1 MDVLLQIVFQL
12 IKMFTTLYLAIVI
25 LRFLLQQVRAD
36 FYNPLSQFIVKATNP
51 VLLPLRKIV
60 PGFFGVDFSSIVL
73 AILVAMLAVQLLAF
87 VAGGGLLPASIL
99 LAGTLY
105 KLVIVLF
112 YIYFF
117 AFLLI
122 FIVSWVAPHSHNPAM
137 SLVMSITEP
146 VLAPVRKVI
155 PPMGG
160 LDFSLMFAGLAMWIL
175 FTIFENISLMIK
187 IKMILGPVL

>member
-12 IKMFTTLYLAIVI
+12 IKLFTTLYLAVVI

-51 VLLPLRKIV
+51 ILLPLRKFI
-60 PGFFGVDFSSIVL
+60 PGFFGLDFASIAL
-73 AILVAMLAVQLLAF
+73 AFFVAMFTVQILAF
-87 VAGGGLLPASIL
+87 VVGASLLPISVL

-105 KLVIVLF
+105 KLVAVLF

-122 FIVSWVAPHSHNPAM
+122 FIVSWVAPHSHNPAF

-146 VLAPVRKVI
+146 VLAPIRKLI
-155 PPMGG
+155 PPLGG
-160 LDFSLMFAGLAMWIL
+160 LDFSLMFGGLAMWIL
-175 FTIFENISLMIK
+175 FTIFENITFITRIK
-187 IKMILGPVL
+187 VILGPVL